1 MRLTHNIRGRVPRI
15 MRVARVQQV
24 RDGRPGV
31 DHGREAH
38 PQVAIGVLRHAPAQ
52 GLAHHS
58 EVSEGGQATPA
69 MVVAQDHLDG
79 ALAECERNM
88 LERRHAHVGAE
99 G

>member
-1 MRLTHNIRGRVPRI
+1 M
-15 MRVARVQQV
+15 
-24 RDGRPGV
+24 

-38 PQVAIGVLRHAPAQ
+38 AQVAIGVLRDAPAQ
-52 GLAHHS
+52 GLADHS
-58 EVSEGGQATPA
+58 KVSEGSQATPA
-69 MVVAQDHLDG
+69 MVVAEDNLDG